1 MRSISQ
7 VPKVKAAKDIGH
19 NQWRWMW
26 YLYTSIRKPPPKP
39 SLTILKFKNDGP
51 SMTQQFVDSLMIA
64 DDCSLPIYQESN
76 HLWVGHVTSIKRMWL
91 NISFC
96 HIKKWKHHRT
106 LTAITTTY
114 DPVEDQPDNVQKQ
127 TWQILLRE
135 QTFLRASNSYLKSSW
150 GVTGIWVSRK
160 WRINVKENETKVHW
174 VNITWRK
181 R

>member
-7 VPKVKAAKDIGH
+7 VLKVKAAKEIGR
-19 NQWRWMW
+19 NQWRWMC

-39 SLTILKFKNDGP
+39 SLTIRYNSKILKWWAIND
-51 SMTQQFVDSLMIA
+51 STICRFIN
-64 DDCSLPIYQESN
+64 DCSLPIYQESN
-76 HLWVGHVTSIKRMWL
+76 RLWVGHVTSIKRMWL
-91 NISFC
+91 NISLC

-127 TWQILLRE
+127 TWQILLRK
-135 QTFLRASNSYLKSSW
+135 QTFLRASNSYLKSSC
-150 GVTGIWVSRK
+150 GVTGNWVSRK

-174 VNITWRK
+174 INITWRK

>member
-1 MRSISQ
+1 MKMNAVFIYKHPETTSQ
-7 VPKVKAAKDIGH
+7 AKLDNSKI
-19 NQWRWMW
+19 QKWW
-26 YLYTSIRKPPPKP
+26 
-39 SLTILKFKNDGP
+39 TINDSTICRLING
-51 SMTQQFVDSLMIA
+51 
-64 DDCSLPIYQESN
+64 CSLPTYQKSN
-76 HLWVGHVTSIKRMWL
+76 RLWVGHVTSIKRMWL

-96 HIKKWKHHRT
+96 HIKNWKHHRT

-114 DPVEDQPDNVQKQ
+114 DPVEDHPDNVQKQ

-150 GVTGIWVSRK
+150 GVTGVWVSRK

-174 VNITWRK
+174 INITWRK